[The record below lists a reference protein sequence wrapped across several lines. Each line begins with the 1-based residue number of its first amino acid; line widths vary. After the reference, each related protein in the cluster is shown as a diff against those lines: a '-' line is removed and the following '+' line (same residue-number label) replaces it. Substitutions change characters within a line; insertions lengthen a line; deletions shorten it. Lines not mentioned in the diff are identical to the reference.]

1 MAAQLFSKR
10 VCSKRAVELAVRT
23 PFTIAARVL
32 GVTFPIASQI
42 LSRGWAQA
50 GRAERGFGGRVDQ
63 ARVVGKFAVV
73 AGGRQLRREVDNR
86 LGGVRRPLEERFRS
100 QAAPARNGDSEV
112 VVSATLGGPA
122 PVVAEAAPPT
132 QASPA
137 AQPESST
144 LEGGQGR
151 RPSLAI
157 PDYDELSASQVTRRL
172 QGMATAELGQVR
184 AYEASNRNRKTVLA
198 AIDRL
203 LP

>member
-1 MAAQLFSKR
+1 MAAPLSSTR

-32 GVTFPIASQI
+32 QVTFPIASQI
-42 LSRGWAQA
+42 LSRGFAQA
-50 GRAERGFGGRVDQ
+50 GRVERGLGGRVDQ

-73 AGGRQLRREVDNR
+73 AGGRQLRREVDAR
-86 LGGVRRPLEERFRS
+86 LGGVRRPIEERFRP
-100 QAAPARNGDSEV
+100 QATPARNGDSEV
-112 VVSATLGGPA
+112 V
-122 PVVAEAAPPT
+122 AEEAPPT
-132 QASPA
+132 EAPAAVQPASPA
-137 AQPESST
+137 LA
-144 LEGGQGR
+144 GGQGR
-151 RPSLAI
+151 RQSLAI

-172 QGMATAELGQVR
+172 QGMATVELGEVR